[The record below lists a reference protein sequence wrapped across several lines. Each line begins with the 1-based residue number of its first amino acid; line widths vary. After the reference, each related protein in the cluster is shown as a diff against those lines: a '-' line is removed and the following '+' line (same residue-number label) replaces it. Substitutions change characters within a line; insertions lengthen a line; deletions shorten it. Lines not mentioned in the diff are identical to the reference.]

1 MKNTKEIK
9 IPESVYNHL
18 NYIRNS
24 DGKIK
29 FLELYFNIK
38 LRWYQKVY
46 LKMYL
51 LFSQNEMEQFSRF
64 FRLMK
69 LNNRRK
75 HEITYQRQGK
85 RQNNANDLYQ

>member
-46 LKMYL
+46 LKIICCL
-51 LFSQNEMEQFSRF
+51 VKTRWNNSVDF
-64 FRLMK
+64 F
-69 LNNRRK
+69 
-75 HEITYQRQGK
+75 
-85 RQNNANDLYQ
+85 DL